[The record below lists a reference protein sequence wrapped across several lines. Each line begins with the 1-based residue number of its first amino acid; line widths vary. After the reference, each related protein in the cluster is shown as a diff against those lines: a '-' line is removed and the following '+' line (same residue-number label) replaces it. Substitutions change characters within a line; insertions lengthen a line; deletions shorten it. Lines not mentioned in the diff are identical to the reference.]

1 MPIIEPSALDSSG
14 REHVCFFLKTF
25 CKKFLHSAFLF
36 MNIYDVPL
44 EIALKCD
51 CKVLGLGLTSGNK
64 ATQGANFTIS
74 H

>member
-51 CKVLGLGLTSGNK
+51 CKVLGRGERIIRYSNNIRIL
-64 ATQGANFTIS
+64 FE
-74 H
+74 